1 MTMNPDLPGSS
12 PQPIDQALE
21 RHIQDIDI
29 PPRPAILAAVHTEMG
44 ADEPDLRRLEALI
57 SADVALAGGL
67 VKTVN
72 SPFFGL
78 NRRATTVQEALMMLG
93 LASTARA
100 VAAFSLRRAFPET
113 GHFERFWD
121 ASAKI
126 AALSGWLTKRLGS
139 LKLKADEAYTYG
151 LFRDCGVVILMRRFP
166 RYQDTLKAANQERE
180 ASFTEVER
188 RHLPTDHTIVGR
200 LMTQNWWLPD
210 SLCEAIRH
218 HHDLGYLGGPD
229 LAGSRASRQLI
240 AVSQLAEHLLQQAT
254 GGSQTAEW
262 HKLGKA
268 CATVLDLTEQD
279 LLQLHTEVS
288 GQLEQ
293 IV

>member
-1 MTMNPDLPGSS
+1 MNADVSGPAPY
-12 PQPIDQALE
+12 PIEQSLE
-21 RHIQDIDI
+21 SHLQDIDI
-29 PPRPAILAAVHTEMG
+29 PPRPAILAAVQTEMG
-44 ADEPDLRRLEALI
+44 ADEPDFRRLEALI
-57 SADVALAGGL
+57 SADVALAAGL

-78 NRRATTVQEALMMLG
+78 DRRATTVQDALMMLG
-93 LASTARA
+93 LAATARA
-100 VAAFSLRRAFPET
+100 VASFSLRRAFPDT

-139 LKLKADEAYTYG
+139 LKLRADEAYTFG

-166 RYQDTLKAANQERE
+166 RYQDTLKTANQERE

-188 RHLPTDHTIVGR
+188 KHLPTDHTIVGR

-210 SLCEAIRH
+210 SLCEAIRYH
-218 HHDLGYLGGPD
+218 HNLGYLSGPD
-229 LAGSRASRQLI
+229 LASHRTSRQLI

-254 GGSQTAEW
+254 GASQTAEW
-262 HKLGKA
+262 HKLGRA
-268 CATVLDLTEQD
+268 CAAVLDLSEHD
-279 LLQLHTEVS
+279 LLQLHTEV
-288 GQLEQ
+288 GAQLAQ